1 MTIEYKPMTLL
12 GGGGYNVSRK
22 GWISVALLDKE
33 GDC

>member
-1 MTIEYKPMTLL
+1 MEINNKPLAL
-12 GGGGYNVSRK
+12 SGGGGYNVSRK

>member
-12 GGGGYNVSRK
+12 GGGYNVSRK